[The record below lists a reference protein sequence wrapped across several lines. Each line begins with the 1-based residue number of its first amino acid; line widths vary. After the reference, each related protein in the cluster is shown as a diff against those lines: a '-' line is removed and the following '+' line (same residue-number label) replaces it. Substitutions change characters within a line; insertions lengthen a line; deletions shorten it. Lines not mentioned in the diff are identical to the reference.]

1 MKNQAPA
8 PLLLASASPRRRE
21 ILTLLGEDFEV
32 EPALSEPPPD
42 PALPLEKA
50 VLAVARCKAEEVA
63 ARHPHRLV
71 VGADTIVVAEGKI
84 LGKPGSP
91 EEAGRMLRRLAG
103 RTHEVM
109 TGVWI
114 CSPGLCG
121 GFTETASV
129 SFYPMTEEE
138 IAEYVDSGEPMDKAG
153 AYAIQGT
160 GMRYIQGIHGDFY
173 TVMGLPGS
181 RLRRF
186 LRKFR
191 EKKGPETP

>member
-1 MKNQAPA
+1 M
-8 PLLLASASPRRRE
+8 
-21 ILTLLGEDFEV
+21 
-32 EPALSEPPPD
+32 
-42 PALPLEKA
+42 
-50 VLAVARCKAEEVA
+50 LAVARCKAEEVA

-91 EEAGRMLRRLAG
+91 EEAGRMLRLLAG

-121 GFTETASV
+121 GFTDTASV
-129 SFYPMTEEE
+129 SFFPMTEEE
-138 IAEYVDSGEPMDKAG
+138 IAEYMDKAG

-191 EKKGPETP
+191 EKGTKTP

>member
-1 MKNQAPA
+1 
-8 PLLLASASPRRRE
+8 
-21 ILTLLGEDFEV
+21 
-32 EPALSEPPPD
+32 
-42 PALPLEKA
+42 
-50 VLAVARCKAEEVA
+50 
-63 ARHPHRLV
+63 
-71 VGADTIVVAEGKI
+71 
-84 LGKPGSP
+84 
-91 EEAGRMLRRLAG
+91 MLRLLAG

-121 GFTETASV
+121 GFTDTASV
-129 SFYPMTEEE
+129 SFFPMTEEE

-191 EKKGPETP
+191 EKGPETP